1 MCQNNATLIS
11 FTGRAFALPVFSSY
25 NNQLKDNRG
34 GFSVNPVKVY
44 DKSGSLKKVISSKEL
59 KKRADTLITNSS
71 QYRKTN
77 KNKPIS
83 AKSSDL

>member
-1 MCQNNATLIS
+1 
-11 FTGRAFALPVFSSY
+11 
-25 NNQLKDNRG
+25 
-34 GFSVNPVKVY
+34 VNPVKVY
-44 DKSGSLKKVISSKEL
+44 DNSGSLKKVISSK
-59 KKRADTLITNSS
+59 NPS